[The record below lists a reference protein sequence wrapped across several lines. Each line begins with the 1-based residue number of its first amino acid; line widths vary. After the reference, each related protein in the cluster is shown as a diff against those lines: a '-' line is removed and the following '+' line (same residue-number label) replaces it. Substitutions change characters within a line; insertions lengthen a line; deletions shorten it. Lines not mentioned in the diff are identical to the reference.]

1 MARNPVNP
9 THSINCHTPLFSSSN
24 VVPVSRILVI
34 YGIAR
39 TLSSL
44 GCKTA
49 AKRGQTRSDRHPMY
63 EGIFEVKMILQKP

>member
-1 MARNPVNP
+1 
-9 THSINCHTPLFSSSN
+9 LFSSPN

-34 YGIAR
+34 YGVAR

-49 AKRGQTRSDRHPMY
+49 AKRGEARSDRHPMH
-63 EGIFEVKMILQKP
+63 EGVFEVKIILQKA